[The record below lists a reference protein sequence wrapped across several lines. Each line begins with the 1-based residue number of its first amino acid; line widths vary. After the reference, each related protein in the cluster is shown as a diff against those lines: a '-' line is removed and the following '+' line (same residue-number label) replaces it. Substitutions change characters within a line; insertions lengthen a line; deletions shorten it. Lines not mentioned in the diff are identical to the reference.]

1 MKKKIMRFLRKLIKT
16 VLKDIRY
23 TIGHPQAVQL
33 GLVTIMAAVFI
44 GPLLFNVMVY
54 AFHAE
59 TILATFVVVHLF
71 LGFLG
76 VFGNVLALK
85 YHTNAVGLLLIN
97 AIIWLLTKGIT
108 SAPCLIPSGAI
119 DVQMACGIGFALKC
133 YQVTTKPATAIA
145 NNATTAYTVH
155 HNITNLC
162 KSLFAKARY
171 NKLAKKDIQLDIYRV
186 CDIITPVIVGLR
198 AVAKEAALAAPAL
211 RYVLFGRRLC
221 FTA

>member
-33 GLVTIMAAVFI
+33 GLVVTMAAVLI
-44 GPLLFNVMVY
+44 ELLLFNVMVY

-59 TILATFVVVHLF
+59 TTLATFVVVHLF
-71 LGFLG
+71 LGFLS

-85 YHTNAVGLLLIN
+85 YHTNAAGLALIN
-97 AIIWLLTKGIT
+97 AILWLLTKGIT
-108 SAPCLIPSGAI
+108 SLPGLIPNGAI
-119 DVQMACGIGFALKC
+119 DVQMVCGLGFALKW
-133 YQVTTKPATAIA
+133 YQLATKPAANIA
-145 NNATTAYTVH
+145 NCAATAYTAH
-155 HNITNLC
+155 HNVSSFC
-162 KSLFAKARY
+162 KSRSAKARY
-171 NKLAKKDIQLDIYRV
+171 NRLAKKDISLDIYRV